1 LIKQYKAIIQELRQE
16 LEDAQQGI
24 NTDDLVQKSL
34 REKEEFEFKIKEL
47 EEIIFQHSNNLT
59 TATTSASTTSASD
72 DANNEKNTFYLNK
85 INQLT
90 QELTKAQK
98 YSTTLLDSLNESK
111 KQIKSQKSEIYG
123 LETKLS
129 ELQQRVS
136 EIQNLE
142 ELRQNFEEYSQNIT
156 QQIDQDRLK
165 IERETNYLT
174 SERSKHLTEKT
185 QLDEKVRL

>member
-1 LIKQYKAIIQELRQE
+1 
-16 LEDAQQGI
+16 
-24 NTDDLVQKSL
+24 
-34 REKEEFEFKIKEL
+34 L
-47 EEIIFQHSNNLT
+47 EEIIFKQST
-59 TATTSASTTSASD
+59 SSITTTSPGSGNGTSLAAVAVD
-72 DANNEKNTFYLNK
+72 DAIAENNTFYLNK

-111 KQIKSQKSEIYG
+111 KQIKSQKGEIYS
-123 LETKLS
+123 LEAQVS

-136 EIQNLE
+136 EVQNLE

-165 IERETNYLT
+165 IERETAYLT

-185 QLDEKVRL
+185 QLDEKVN